1 MTCLEGPCARRLS
14 ARMAWLRSTV
24 PALFV
29 AVPPPATRPL
39 ASPAPVPARW
49 SHRTAGHAAI
59 AAHIVP
65 TAIIALTHKGGGL
78 GDRPLVSRGRHWS
91 ARRRHDRSCRKN
103 RKRERRDCRVGSL
116 HDGTPFRLGM
126 DRRNAEPSRAFHGGR
141 FGAMHEDGMRA
152 PRFSTKSSR
161 RNGCGGHD
169 QLCSFYA
176 GNTQIIRIE
185 GTDKSLR
192 PDGKRTTAAN
202 SQSDHGLTQ

>member
-1 MTCLEGPCARRLS
+1 
-14 ARMAWLRSTV
+14 MAWLRSTV

-78 GDRPLVSRGRHWS
+78 GDRPLVSCGRHWS
-91 ARRRHDRSCRKN
+91 ARRRHDRSCRKD

-116 HDGTPFRLGM
+116 HDGTPFRLGI

-141 FGAMHEDGMRA
+141 FGAAHEDRIRA
-152 PRFSTKSSR
+152 SRISTKSSR
-161 RNGCGGHD
+161 KKWMRRSSLKLGSESTRFGGHD
-169 QLCSFYA
+169 QSVLFCYA
-176 GNTQIIRIE
+176 GNTQIIRI
-185 GTDKSLR
+185 DVQINR
-192 PDGKRTTAAN
+192 CAW
-202 SQSDHGLTQ
+202 